1 MAMDRTEI
9 EALGSSLRRINQ
21 KLLKGGEASHKQRIW
36 YQGGEPYFD
45 FFVEIEKE
53 RVTWFQM
60 TLRGRSISC
69 NGHTANIKTGST
81 NELNAEDESFYPA
94 SKTIQSD
101 RTPDEDF
108 VETVRAILST
118 RSGEE
123 VFDQVLG
130 ILNCST

>member
-1 MAMDRTEI
+1 MAIDRTEI

-21 KLLKGGEASHKQRIW
+21 KLLKAGDAAHKQRIW

-45 FFVEIEKE
+45 FFVETEND

-69 NGHTANIKTGST
+69 SGKAAGLKTGST

-101 RTPDEDF
+101 GTPDAEF
-108 VETVRAILST
+108 VEMVCEILAT
-118 RSGEE
+118 RSGED
-123 VFDQVLG
+123 VFDQVLA
-130 ILNCST
+130 ILSHGN